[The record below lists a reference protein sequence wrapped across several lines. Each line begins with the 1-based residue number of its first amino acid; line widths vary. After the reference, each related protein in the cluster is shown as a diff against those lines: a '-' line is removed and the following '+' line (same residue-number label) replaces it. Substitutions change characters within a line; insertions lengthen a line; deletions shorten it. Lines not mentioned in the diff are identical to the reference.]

1 MVGGTDVSGRALALR
16 VVDWTRLFEP
26 KRVVVIGA
34 TDTEGTQQ
42 RAQFTQIRE
51 RLGARGVDVVPVHP
65 TKPDILGT
73 AAYPSIAAVPGD
85 VDVAVVLVRD
95 ALPAVDEC
103 RRKGVAFAVVFS
115 AGFGEV
121 GTAEGEDAEARL
133 AELASGDMRVIGPNT
148 NLNIFEPWPEGFPGK
163 KLVIITQSGYQG
175 RPITQG
181 QVLGIGIESWA
192 TIGNEAD
199 LEWADFVG
207 HYVDVRGVGAIATYV
222 EGFRDGR
229 AFMLAADK
237 AAQRRVP
244 IVAIK
249 IGRTEEGR
257 AMAQA
262 HTGHLTGSDAVHQAV
277 FDQFGVI
284 RVDDLDEVI
293 ELSGLFC
300 HAGLLDGAGRVGVY
314 AMSGGTASHV
324 ADLCGSHGVPVPRF
338 APHTIDALAEYVPW
352 FLRRDNP
359 VDSGGVITAR
369 PENRT
374 VLELMLADPNVDVLF
389 APITGVFPGMSDAL
403 AKDLVELHEL
413 HGQGRG
419 KPVVAAWTSP
429 IRDDPAYRALCDA
442 GVPLFHSFGGAV
454 RGIKALA
461 DFSRLTSD
469 YRSPFATIPR
479 RPSPARARARAM
491 LRRGGRLDEVAG
503 KQLLAEYGIPTVAED
518 VATSSAEA
526 VRAARTLGLPV
537 VMKVLSP
544 ELAHKSDLGLVAV
557 GVATER
563 AVRETYRQLLARA
576 ADTAPRV
583 TIAGVVVQ
591 AMVGDAVA
599 EAILGLSHQPPFGP
613 TVVYGSGGIFTEVF
627 EDVAFRVPPFTKQ
640 QARSMVEE
648 TRGARLLHGVR
659 GRPAGDVAALVHAI
673 MRLQRLALEVGD
685 DIAEL
690 DVNPLM
696 VRPKGHGVVAVDCLT
711 VLASAESHIDSHT
724 APKRGVIS

>member
-1 MVGGTDVSGRALALR
+1 VSVDVSGRALALR
-16 VVDWTRLFEP
+16 AVDWSRLFDP
-26 KRVVVIGA
+26 KHVAVIGA

-42 RAQFTQIRE
+42 RAQFVQTRE
-51 RLGARGVDVVPVHP
+51 RLGARGADVVPVHP

-73 AAYPSIAAVPGD
+73 KAYPSIAEVPGD

-95 ALPAVDEC
+95 ALPAVEEC
-103 RRKGVAFAVVFS
+103 VRKGVAFAVVFS

-121 GTAEGEDAEARL
+121 GTPEGDEAEARL
-133 AELASGDMRVIGPNT
+133 AELASGPMRVIGPNT

-163 KLVIITQSGYQG
+163 KLVIVTQSGYQG

-207 HYVDVRGVGAIATYV
+207 HYVDVEGVGAIATYV

-229 AFMLAADK
+229 SFMLAADK

-244 IVAIK
+244 IIAIK
-249 IGRTEEGR
+249 IGRTDEGR

-300 HAGLLDGAGRVGVY
+300 HTELLEGRGGVGVY

-324 ADLCGSHGVPVPRF
+324 ADLCGSLGVPVPRF
-338 APHTIDALAEYVPW
+338 AQPTIDALAEYVPW

-359 VDSGGVITAR
+359 LDSGGVITAR

-374 VLELMLADPNVDVLF
+374 VLELMLADPNVDLLF

-403 AKDLVELHEL
+403 AKDLVELHQQ
-413 HGQGRG
+413 HQQGVG

-454 RGIKALA
+454 RGIKALTE
-461 DFSRLTSD
+461 FSRYTLH
-469 YRSPFATIPR
+469 YRSPFASVPR
-479 RPSPARARARAM
+479 RASPARAAARSLLQGA
-491 LRRGGRLDEVAG
+491 GTLDEVAG
-503 KQLLAEYGIPTVAED
+503 KRLLAAYGIPTVAED
-518 VATSSAEA
+518 VATSSAAA
-526 VRAARTLGLPV
+526 VRAARALGLPV
-537 VMKVLSP
+537 VMKILSADV
-544 ELAHKSDLGLVAV
+544 AHKSDLGLVAV
-557 GVATER
+557 GVETER
-563 AVRETYRQLLARA
+563 AVRDTYRQLVTRA
-576 ADTAPRV
+576 AETVPGAV
-583 TIAGVVVQ
+583 VQGIVVQ
-591 AMVGDAVA
+591 AMVRDAVA
-599 EAILGLSHQPPFGP
+599 ETILGVSHQPPFGP
-613 TVVYGSGGIFTEVF
+613 TVLYGSGGIFAEVF
-627 EDVAFRVPPFTKQ
+627 EDVAFRVPPFTKR
-640 QARSMVEE
+640 QARAMVEE

-659 GRPAGDVAALVHAI
+659 GRPAGDVDALVDAI

-685 DIAEL
+685 EIAEL

-696 VRPKGHGVVAVDCLT
+696 VLPRGQGVVAVDSLT
-711 VLASAESHIDSHT
+711 VLAS
-724 APKRGVIS
+724 